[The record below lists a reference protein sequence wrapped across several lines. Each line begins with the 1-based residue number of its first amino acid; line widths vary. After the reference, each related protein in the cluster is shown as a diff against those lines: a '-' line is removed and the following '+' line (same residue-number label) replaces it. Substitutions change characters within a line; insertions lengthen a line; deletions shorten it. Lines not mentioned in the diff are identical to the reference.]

1 MLELLNLK
9 IDFNIPKIISNK
21 EFKKFI
27 SIYDDNQICI
37 TEYIYESEK
46 INENNIIIDEI
57 NLIKDNK
64 SSSITPSIDSYFST
78 YSDYYNPN
86 NLFINTDY
94 YYCSKS
100 NNNDEYLMFDFEKEY
115 WFQKIVI
122 NFYDKYPEN
131 KIKSFNII
139 IYDQKKRI
147 IDNFKVRDLESCLKK
162 YSFSLFYKF
171 RYIKFELLENHG
183 GNYFIIKN
191 IVFIPDDFYSIK

>member
-1 MLELLNLK
+1 MYNW
-9 IDFNIPKIISNK
+9 I
-21 EFKKFI
+21 
-27 SIYDDNQICI
+27 
-37 TEYIYESEK
+37 YIYESEK
-46 INENNIIIDEI
+46 INENNIIIAEI

-78 YSDYYNPN
+78 YSDYYKAN

-131 KIKSFNII
+131 KIKSYNIM
-139 IYDQKKRI
+139 IYEQKKRI
-147 IDNFKVRDLESCLKK
+147 IDNFEVRDLKRSLKCH
-162 YSFSLFYKF
+162 YFTLLYKF
-171 RYIKFELLENHG
+171 RYIKFELIENHG
-183 GNYFIIKN
+183 GNFFIIKY
-191 IVFIPDDFYSIK
+191 IVFIPDDIYSIK